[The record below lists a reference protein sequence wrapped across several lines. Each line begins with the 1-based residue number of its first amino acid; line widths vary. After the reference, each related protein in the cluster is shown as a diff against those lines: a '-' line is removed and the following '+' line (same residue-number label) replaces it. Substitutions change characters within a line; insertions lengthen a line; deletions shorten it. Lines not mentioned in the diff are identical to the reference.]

1 MDYLYWKLCQYI
13 EEREYSGG
21 TTDTAKVT
29 VDNRD
34 NTVNYPS
41 PKGDGYSGWLFIKVD
56 VLTYD
61 ILSATSSKPIK
72 SKVVYDAFKNLLYVD
87 YSKAQ
92 ALTDEQKSQARTN
105 IEIDHDEV
113 VYYDNLQDDIIEELT
128 EYEIIDPISDSS
140 NEILLKMTM

>member
-1 MDYLYWKLCQYI
+1 MDYLYGKLCQYI

-29 VDNRD
+29 VNNRD
-34 NTVNYPS
+34 NT
-41 PKGDGYSGWLFIKVD
+41 IKVG
-56 VLTYD
+56 VLTDD
-61 ILSATSSKPIK
+61 ILSATSSKPIQ
-72 SKVVYDAFKNLLYVD
+72 SKVVYDALKNLPYVD

-105 IEIDHDEV
+105 IGIDHDEV

-140 NEILLKMTM
+140 NEIFVENDNVIYIL